1 MKKVLFLSVFALLIT
16 IGIATP
22 TTTVEA
28 QSQELKIGY
37 VDPNVLLSRMPEMA
51 AIERRLQNFADR
63 KRREFAEKQET
74 LQRDSESLEQRR
86 AVISADA
93 VAREE
98 QRLTGLYTELQQF
111 EATYAQELQQQQAE
125 LMGPLLEKVQNA
137 IDAVAT
143 EMGLT
148 YVLNTMTN
156 NGDFII
162 LYASPKMQQENNI
175 TERVANKLEL

>member
-1 MKKVLFLSVFALLIT
+1 MKKALLLSAIVLCVSL
-16 IGIATP
+16 GVATP
-22 TTTVEA
+22 QVVTA

-37 VDPNVLLSRMPEMA
+37 VDPNVILSRMPDMA
-51 AIERRLQNFADR
+51 AIERRLQNFAER
-63 KRREFAEKQET
+63 KRREFAEKQQT

-98 QRLTGLYTELQQF
+98 QRLTQLYTELTQF
-111 EATYAQELQQQQAE
+111 EAVYAQELQQQQAE
-125 LMGPLLEKVQNA
+125 LMGPLLQKVQTA
-137 IDAVAT
+137 INDVAT

-156 NGDFII
+156 SGDFII
-162 LYASPKMQQENNI
+162 LYASPRMQQTNNI
-175 TERVANKLEL
+175 TERVAAKLEL

>member
-1 MKKVLFLSVFALLIT
+1 MKKAILLSVFALCIT
-16 IGIATP
+16 LGVSTPEVAT
-22 TTTVEA
+22 A

-37 VDPNVLLSRMPEMA
+37 VDPNAILARMPEMA
-51 AIERRLQNFADR
+51 AIERRLQNFAER

-98 QRLTGLYTELQQF
+98 QRLTQLYTELQQF
-111 EATYAQELQQQQAE
+111 EQTYAQELQQQQAE
-125 LMGPLLEKVQNA
+125 QMGPLLERVQNA
-137 IDAVAT
+137 INEVAN

-156 NGDFII
+156 SGDFII
-162 LYASPKMQQENNI
+162 LYASQKMQQENNI
-175 TERVANKLEL
+175 TERVATKLEL

>member
-1 MKKVLFLSVFALLIT
+1 MKKAILLSAIALCITLGFLTPEV
-16 IGIATP
+16 AT
-22 TTTVEA
+22 A
-28 QSQELKIGY
+28 QAQELKIGY
-37 VDPNVLLSRMPEMA
+37 IDPNVVLSRMPEMA
-51 AIERRLQNFADR
+51 AIERRLQNFAER
-63 KRREFAEKQET
+63 KRREFADKQQA

-98 QRLTGLYTELQQF
+98 QRLTQLYTELQQF
-111 EATYAQELQQQQAE
+111 EQTYAQELQQQQAE
-125 LMGPLLEKVQNA
+125 QMGPLLQRIQTA
-137 IDAVAT
+137 INEVAT

-162 LYASPKMQQENNI
+162 LYASPRMQEQNNI
-175 TERVANKLEL
+175 TERVAQKLDL

>member
-1 MKKVLFLSVFALLIT
+1 MKKALLLSAIVLCVSL
-16 IGIATP
+16 GVATP
-22 TTTVEA
+22 QVVTA

-37 VDPNVLLSRMPEMA
+37 VDPNVILARMPDMA
-51 AIERRLQNFADR
+51 AIERRLQNFAER
-63 KRREFAEKQET
+63 KRREFAEKQQT

-98 QRLTGLYTELQQF
+98 QRLTQLYTELTQF

-125 LMGPLLEKVQNA
+125 LMGPLLQKVQTA
-137 IDAVAT
+137 INDVAT

-162 LYASPKMQQENNI
+162 LYASPRMQQTNNI
-175 TERVANKLEL
+175 TERVAAKLEL

>member
-1 MKKVLFLSVFALLIT
+1 
-16 IGIATP
+16 
-22 TTTVEA
+22 
-28 QSQELKIGY
+28 
-37 VDPNVLLSRMPEMA
+37 MPEMA
-51 AIERRLQNFADR
+51 AIERRLQNFAER
-63 KRREFAEKQET
+63 KRREFSEKQET

-111 EATYAQELQQQQAE
+111 ETTYAQELQQQQADQ
-125 LMGPLLEKVQNA
+125 MGPLLEKVQNA
-137 IDAVAT
+137 INDVAT

-162 LYASPKMQQENNI
+162 LYVSPTMQQQNNI
-175 TERVANKLEL
+175 TERVAAKLEI

>member
-1 MKKVLFLSVFALLIT
+1 MKKAILLSAIALCVSL
-16 IGIATP
+16 GISAP
-22 TTTVEA
+22 EVASA
-28 QSQELKIGY
+28 QTQDVKIGY
-37 VDPNVLLSRMPEMA
+37 IDPNVILARMPEMA

-63 KRREFAEKQET
+63 KRREFADKQAT

-98 QRLTGLYTELQQF
+98 QRLTQLYTELQQF
-111 EATYAQELQQQQAE
+111 EQTYGQELQQQQAE
-125 LMGPLLEKVQNA
+125 LMGPLLQRVQTA
-137 IDAVAT
+137 INEVAT

-162 LYASPKMQQENNI
+162 LYASPRMQEQNNI
-175 TERVANKLEL
+175 TERVAQKLDL

>member
-1 MKKVLFLSVFALLIT
+1 MKKVLFLSVFALLLT

-22 TTTVEA
+22 STTVEA

-37 VDPNVLLSRMPEMA
+37 VDPNFLLSRMPEMA
-51 AIERRLQNFADR
+51 AIGPSLQNFAQR
-63 KRREFAEKQET
+63 KRREFSEKQET

-111 EATYAQELQQQQAE
+111 ETTYAQELQQQQADQ
-125 LMGPLLEKVQNA
+125 MGPLLEKVQNA
-137 IDAVAT
+137 INDVAT

-162 LYASPKMQQENNI
+162 LYVSPTMQQQNNI
-175 TERVANKLEL
+175 SIQI